1 MVTSWLCMRHSSGHR
16 TQRPAGIL
24 PNRTGFSITAG
35 SLPFQNG
42 RSPLNHALAAR
53 LDVIKSRALAAA
65 VRWPHH
71 QVSAIDGKA
80 DHHGLQE
87 WSTGS
92 NRLSLPVQAP
102 LSPAT
107 LAANLLPVTHVV
119 SLAQHLLTADAAT
132 SFQGVTGLI
141 PSIHLPHPHFSRS
154 SCFRQLWQSI
164 TLQGQRD
171 KKYAIMCSPLS
182 PSWDNT
188 VPIPTLLPSV
198 SMMNSWPASMYAS
211 TRAFVSTSRKCLK
224 VASHASFQTNEWPF
238 SVSWCSGLPM
248 LEKFWTK
255 HW

>member
-42 RSPLNHALAAR
+42 QSPLNHALAAR

-71 QVSAIDGKA
+71 QVSATDCKA

-107 LAANLLPVTHVV
+107 LAANLLPVTHIV

-132 SFQGVTGLI
+132 YDVPGG
-141 PSIHLPHPHFSRS
+141 HRPHPLHPPAAPSLFPFFLRSTIVAVDHLTGAAGQEVCNNVFSIVTILGQH
-154 SCFRQLWQSI
+154 CANTNIAAICVNDEQLACIRVCQ
-164 TLQGQRD
+164 
-171 KKYAIMCSPLS
+171 Y
-182 PSWDNT
+182 
-188 VPIPTLLPSV
+188 
-198 SMMNSWPASMYAS
+198 
-211 TRAFVSTSRKCLK
+211 
-224 VASHASFQTNEWPF
+224 
-238 SVSWCSGLPM
+238 
-248 LEKFWTK
+248 
-255 HW
+255 